1 VAVTNGELYT
11 IITNKAAHGKQGCL
25 VAIIKGTKAEVII
38 PVLMRIPREYRL
50 KVIEIT
56 RDLAEN
62 MELIAQNCFPN
73 AVHILDRFH
82 VQQLVSDAL
91 QEVRLVLRRQA
102 MQEHNEKAKE
112 AMAQGKKHRS
122 KRFENGDT
130 TKELLARSRHLLSKS
145 SSKWTTSQEER
156 AAILFREFP
165 DLQKAYE
172 LTMLFRSV
180 YECNQGKH
188 VARERLQQ
196 WYQKVEK
203 YQECFPQFLT
213 PAETVQLNEEDIL
226 RYLESGATN
235 AGAESFN
242 AKIKGFRA
250 LQRGVRDVSFFLYR
264 VSKLYGESH

>member
-1 VAVTNGELYT
+1 MAVTNGELYT

-25 VAIIKGTKAEVII
+25 VAIVKGTKAEIVIPI
-38 PVLMRIPREYRL
+38 LMRIPKEYRE
-50 KVIEIT
+50 KVREIT

-62 MELIAQNCFPN
+62 MELIAEVCFPN
-73 AVHILDRFH
+73 AVHIPDRFH

-91 QEVRLVLRRQA
+91 QEIRLVSRRQA
-102 MQEHNEKAKE
+102 LQEHNDQVKE
-112 AMAQGKKHRS
+112 ARAKGKKYRS

-145 SSKWTTSQEER
+145 SSKWTDSQKER
-156 AAILFREFP
+156 VAILFRAFP
-165 DLQKAYE
+165 DLEKAYE

-180 YECNQGKH
+180 YECDGGKH
-188 VARERLQQ
+188 VARERLGQ
-196 WYQKVEK
+196 WYAKVEK
-203 YQECFPQFLT
+203 YEECFPQFLT
-213 PAETVQLNEEDIL
+213 PAETIQLNEEAIL

-264 VSKLYGESH
+264 VSKIYGEVH